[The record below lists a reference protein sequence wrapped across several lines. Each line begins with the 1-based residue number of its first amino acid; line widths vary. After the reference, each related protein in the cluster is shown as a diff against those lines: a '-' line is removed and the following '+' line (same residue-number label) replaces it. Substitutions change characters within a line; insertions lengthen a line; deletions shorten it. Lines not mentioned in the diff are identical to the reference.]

1 LTPGNR
7 RPTIILDVIKE
18 QAMAKMV
25 HALIEEEYLVKG
37 VLGGDSL
44 PLVWHAGSGW
54 REFPIPLSEIKK
66 AYSVRVLSAT
76 EADRFMSSSR
86 PRAESVARPP

>member
-1 LTPGNR
+1 
-7 RPTIILDVIKE
+7 
-18 QAMAKMV
+18 MAKME

-37 VLGGDSL
+37 VLGGASL
-44 PLVWHAGSGW
+44 PLMWDAESGW

-66 AYSVRVLSAT
+66 AYAVRVLSAT

-86 PRAESVARPP
+86 SRGESVARPP